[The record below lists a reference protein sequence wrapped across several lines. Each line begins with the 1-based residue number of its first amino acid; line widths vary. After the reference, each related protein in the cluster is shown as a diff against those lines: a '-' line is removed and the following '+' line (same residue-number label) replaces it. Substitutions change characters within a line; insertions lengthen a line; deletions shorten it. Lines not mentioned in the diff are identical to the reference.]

1 MCLSRNI
8 SAVGFALVTLLSVFA
23 AAPAAA
29 GGPFFGGFGGVN
41 LTQKGDFG
49 GGEMSYYPGLV
60 IGEYGGYAFD
70 FGLRLGGELSTRFN
84 ETDEF
89 NGFSDDDNFITS
101 WALMGT
107 AFYDFKNPSPFTPY
121 IGGGVGFA
129 VIEFEDT
136 FGNEDADVVFAGQ
149 LGAGISLA
157 VARIVLLTFD
167 YRYFITED
175 PEIDV
180 GFGPFDFEYSNHSF
194 LFGVRIQF

>member
-1 MCLSRNI
+1 MYLSRNLAAAAI
-8 SAVGFALVTLLSVFA
+8 ALTTLFSIFA
-23 AAPAAA
+23 AGPAAA
-29 GGPFFGGFGGVN
+29 GGPYFGGFAGGN
-41 LTQKGDFG
+41 LVQEGDFG

-60 IGEYGGYAFD
+60 IGNYGGYAFD
-70 FGLRLGGELSTRFN
+70 FGLRLGGEISTRIN

-89 NGFSDDDNFITS
+89 NGFSDDDNFVTS
-101 WALMGT
+101 WAFMAT

-121 IGGGVGFA
+121 LGGGVGFA
-129 VIEFEDT
+129 VVEFEDT
-136 FGNEDADVVFAGQ
+136 TGRDDADAVFAGQ

-180 GFGPFDFEYSNHSF
+180 GFGTFDFEYASHSF